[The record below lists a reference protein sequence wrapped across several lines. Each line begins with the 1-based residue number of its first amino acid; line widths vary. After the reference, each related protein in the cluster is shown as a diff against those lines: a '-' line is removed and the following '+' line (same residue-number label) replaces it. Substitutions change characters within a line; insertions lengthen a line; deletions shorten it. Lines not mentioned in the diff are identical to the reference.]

1 MMTGR
6 ARAQVSSTVSQGN
19 FFQRWAVA
27 GFGKLTGL
35 AMEKTL
41 IHRLFFLTGS
51 PIAQYKTSALV

>member
-6 ARAQVSSTVSQGN
+6 ATAQVSSTVSQGN

-35 AMEKTL
+35 AMEKTWS
-41 IHRLFFLTGS
+41 IASSLTGS